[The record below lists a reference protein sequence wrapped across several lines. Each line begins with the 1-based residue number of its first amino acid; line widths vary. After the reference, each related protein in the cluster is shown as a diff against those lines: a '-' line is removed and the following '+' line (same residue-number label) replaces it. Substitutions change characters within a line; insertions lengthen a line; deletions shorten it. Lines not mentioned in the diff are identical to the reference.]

1 MSLWSILDGGVSM
14 AARETFG
21 QRITLW
27 CGHYLATRH
36 RNISVASNCLI
47 HPDARIAPRKGRIII
62 GESCAISPG
71 AVLQGNITMGH
82 HCSVQT
88 YSVLIG
94 YGDCENPAGRIT
106 IGNYVRIAP
115 HVMMIAANHVFADTR
130 KPISQ
135 QGLELKPITIEDD
148 VWIAGRVNI
157 MAGVTIGRGSVI
169 GAGSVVT
176 HDIPPYSIAIGV
188 PARTIRSR
196 KPE

>member
-14 AARETFG
+14 ATRETLG
-21 QRITLW
+21 QKITLW
-27 CGHYLATRH
+27 CGHYLAARH
-36 RNISVASNCLI
+36 RNVTIPRNCLI
-47 HPDARIAPRKGRIII
+47 HPDARISPRQGSIIM
-62 GESCAISPG
+62 GEHCLISPG
-71 AVLQGNITMGH
+71 AVLQGSITMGH

-88 YSVLIG
+88 YSVLVG
-94 YGDCENPAGRIT
+94 CGDRDNSAGRIT

-115 HVMMIAANHVFADTR
+115 HVMMIAANHIFTDVH

-135 QGLELKPITIEDD
+135 QGLDTKPITIEDD

-176 HDIPPYSIAIGV
+176 HDIPPYSLALGV
-188 PARTIRSR
+188 PARVIRSR
-196 KPE
+196 KSK